1 MAIKAPA
8 WCANAVPEMKKGWV
22 DPNTGELLV
31 SSRFTQAQIDEYY
44 GLPSFEDIQDMNQE
58 GKIEAA
64 MAKHEEWQAEDV
76 NQDGVVDEL
85 ESMTKVELEALGREH
100 GVELDRRK
108 SRANLIGTM
117 RNLLS
122 K

>member
-8 WCANAVPEMKKGWV
+8 WCANAVPEMRKGWV

-85 ESMTKVELEALGREH
+85 ESMTKIELEALGREH

>member
-1 MAIKAPA
+1 MVIKAPA
-8 WCANAVPEMKKGWV
+8 WCNGAVPEKNRGWV
-22 DPNTGELLV
+22 DPNTGELLA

-44 GLPSFEDIQDMNQE
+44 GIPSFEDIQDMNQE

-76 NQDGVVDEL
+76 NQDGVIDEL
-85 ESMTKVELEALGREH
+85 ESMTKIELEELGREH
-100 GVELDRRK
+100 GIELDRRK
-108 SRANLIGTM
+108 TRKTLIEQM
-117 RNLLS
+117 RSILP

>member
-8 WCANAVPEMKKGWV
+8 WCNGAVPEKNRGWV

-31 SSRFTQAQIDEYY
+31 SSKFTQAQIDDYY
-44 GLPSFEDIQDMNQE
+44 GIPSFEDIQDMNQE
-58 GKIEAA
+58 GKIEAGIAA
-64 MAKHEEWQAEDV
+64 MEVETDAPISD
-76 NQDGVVDEL
+76 L
-85 ESMTKVELEALGREH
+85 ESMTKEEIEELGREH

-108 SRANLIGTM
+108 SKKTLIDEM
-117 RNLLS
+117 KSILP